1 MREHLLATTS
11 SARPL
16 FPRRSAAPPRPPP
29 LSHHLPTTLE
39 GWILSRALAQIAH
52 EIRAGNVLDGRRAA
66 RRFGALTR
74 RAAARRAVP
83 ARALRRV
90 RVRLRHRWCH
100 REPAGSGGG
109 REHRR
114 LAASLLLNQLPGRL
128 WDLAGLEGGGRGR
141 TCRSPPCGCGRR
153 RRTGRASPLAGARTT
168 VRVASRA
175 VARRARRLCGCVA
188 WPGRRLTG
196 VEFLPARPAPA
207 ASCATTP

>member
-1 MREHLLATTS
+1 MCRVCFVFAVSVFRSTVHVTTKHELTKGHQPWPWPVFTNLRLTLNDSISRLDIRTGEPHRTRTVPRPKATWYRPQDDPLTCYTSHGCTVTTTTKRSMREHLLATTS

-90 RVRLRHRWCH
+90 RVCLRHRRCH
-100 REPAGSGGG
+100 RDPAGSGSG
-109 REHRR
+109 R
-114 LAASLLLNQLPGRL
+114 
-128 WDLAGLEGGGRGR
+128 
-141 TCRSPPCGCGRR
+141 
-153 RRTGRASPLAGARTT
+153 
-168 VRVASRA
+168 
-175 VARRARRLCGCVA
+175 
-188 WPGRRLTG
+188 
-196 VEFLPARPAPA
+196 
-207 ASCATTP
+207 